1 MLSFHLLFSLSCK
14 HLLLNIASHQNLFIF
29 GYSCFADHR
38 NKYYRPLVVCGL
50 HFGTSVLVDIE
61 TTGSQSMDG
70 IEIPVGKLEFL
81 QFMSDCQ
88 LLKMTLPQGA
98 S

>member
-1 MLSFHLLFSLSCK
+1 M
-14 HLLLNIASHQNLFIF
+14 HLLLNISSHQNLFIF
-29 GYSCFADHR
+29 FIFGYSYFADHR

-50 HFGTSVLVDIE
+50 HFGTSGLVDIE

-70 IEIPVGKLEFL
+70 IEIPVEKLEFL

-88 LLKMTLPQGA
+88 LLKNDSAPR